1 MEDSLHHQLKTVYFM
16 AQHNIALNTYAPL
29 IELQKSNGC
38 EVLSRP
44 SGHYVAHEVVSEML
58 QCLASSIT
66 DDVKQNIKNS
76 KFIGVLTDESCDIA
90 VLKKLIIYVQTFSG
104 GKVNVSFATNI
115 DVPDGKAETIFN
127 AINEWLVSWE
137 IPITKVMGLATDGA
151 AVMTGVRSGVG
162 VRMKQENPR
171 MVHIHCV
178 AHKLALAVSQ
188 AAASVRSVKT
198 YEDTVQSVYFFFHN
212 SAVRY
217 NRLRTVYALLD
228 DDNLITLKRPHAVR
242 WLSLHQA
249 VSAIHSSWAALVTT
263 FGEEALNNDQARG
276 YLRQVDKFIFIAL
289 TCILVDILPL
299 FTKLSKVF
307 QRACL
312 DFGSVRISLQTVID
326 TLTSFGQDISTLT
339 TYSALRQEVTTTGSY
354 QGIPVTITDAEET
367 SFIAAKDALLGSL
380 LEKLEERFP
389 SQTMTVMKSFDAI
402 FSPKL
407 YPEAHAS
414 VATYGSGDLQL
425 LLDHY
430 QPDNAADVLL
440 DKDRCLRDFLPLL
453 NITLGL

>member
-1 MEDSLHHQLKTVYFM
+1 M
-16 AQHNIALNTYAPL
+16 
-29 IELQKSNGC
+29 
-38 EVLSRP
+38 
-44 SGHYVAHEVVSEML
+44 
-58 QCLASSIT
+58 
-66 DDVKQNIKNS
+66 
-76 KFIGVLTDESCDIA
+76 
-90 VLKKLIIYVQTFSG
+90 
-104 GKVNVSFATNI
+104 
-115 DVPDGKAETIFN
+115 PDGKAETIFN

-263 FGEEALNNDQARG
+263 FGEEALNNDQALG

-312 DFGSVRISLQTVID
+312 DFGSVRISLKTVRD
-326 TLTSFGQDISTLT
+326 TLTSFGQNISTLT
-339 TYSALRQEVTTTGSY
+339 TYSALRQEVTNTGSY

-440 DKDRCLRDFLPLL
+440 DKDRCLRDFLPFKHHTRLMNRMTFPEYIQYVIENL
-453 NITLGL
+453 HDSSREGFFIS